1 MKRKIF
7 IFIVMTFIIIIVGI
21 DYKPQVVEEKPDAYE
36 VIKYMDNR
44 LGDYPNDI
52 NDFYLL
58 FDSYKLDSKNFV
70 QILSFFNN
78 YDYKIIEVYPYIN
91 PMYQTM
97 LNNIYKIEYSGK
109 SFEDGIANI
118 YNRYMSELDKYRLS
132 EEIDKILVNGIRI
145 RMIKI
150 NLSNDILTEFL
161 RKYSGVKYSLT
172 PYGLFYTF

>member
-1 MKRKIF
+1 
-7 IFIVMTFIIIIVGI
+7 
-21 DYKPQVVEEKPDAYE
+21 
-36 VIKYMDNR
+36 
-44 LGDYPNDI
+44 
-52 NDFYLL
+52 
-58 FDSYKLDSKNFV
+58 
-70 QILSFFNN
+70 
-78 YDYKIIEVYPYIN
+78 
-91 PMYQTM
+91 MYQTM

-145 RMIKI
+145 RMIKN